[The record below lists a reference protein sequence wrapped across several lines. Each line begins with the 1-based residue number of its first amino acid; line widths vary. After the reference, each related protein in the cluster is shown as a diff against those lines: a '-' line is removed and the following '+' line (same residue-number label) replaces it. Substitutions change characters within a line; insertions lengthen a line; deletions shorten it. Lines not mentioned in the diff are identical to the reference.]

1 MEHFVIIVNRFQ
13 PLTIIKKSSI
23 SDVTAVLDPPLVEKM
38 DLKLDTTA
46 QKMKLSIK
54 DFFNKCD

>member
-38 DLKLDTTA
+38 DLKLDTTS

>member
-1 MEHFVIIVNRFQ
+1 MIIVNRFQ
-13 PLTIIKKSSI
+13 PLTIITKSSI
-23 SDVTAVLDPPLVEKM
+23 SDVAVVLDPPLVEKM

-46 QKMKLSIK
+46 QKMKFSFK

>member
-13 PLTIIKKSSI
+13 PLTVIKKSSI